1 MDFSEILMKMLLLML
16 TIGVGY
22 GANKKGAMNKEFS
35 SKLSKFLLDVTVP
48 AVLLSAGMSGDI
60 SFTPLEVLKLFGIAA
75 LLFAVMGAIAFVVPL
90 VIRAK
95 PEEAGTYRVLS
106 TFSNNIFMG
115 YPVVTAFFGASA
127 VIYPAIYAI
136 PFNVALFSFGPM
148 MLGSGKKGKFDWKQ
162 CLNSGTVFSLLA
174 LVLILLPV
182 EMPRLVKDLCSS
194 LGSATSPLALMII
207 GSNLADMPLG
217 KIFGEKKMYFF
228 ALFRLIVQPVIT
240 YFLLGLIITDEVAL
254 GCAVIIAGLP
264 AASMATLL
272 AAKYGGHEE
281 LASRGVMMT
290 TLLSSLTIPAVMYL
304 LFR

>member
-1 MDFSEILMKMLLLML
+1 MDFSDILMKMLLLML

-60 SFTPLEVLKLFGIAA
+60 SFTPAEVLKLFGIAA
-75 LLFAVMGAIAFVVPL
+75 LLFVVMGAISFAVPL
-90 VIRAK
+90 IIRAK
-95 PEEAGTYRVLS
+95 PDEAGTYRVLS

-115 YPVVTAFFGASA
+115 YPVVSAFFGASA
-127 VIYPAIYAI
+127 VIYPAIYSI
-136 PFNVALFSFGPM
+136 PFNVALFTFGPM
-148 MLGSGKKGKFDWKQ
+148 MLGSGKKEKFNWKQ
-162 CLNSGTVFSLLA
+162 CLNSGTIFSILA
-174 LVLILLPV
+174 LVLILVPF
-182 EMPRLVKDLCSS
+182 EMPKTVKDLCSS

-207 GSNLADMPLG
+207 GSNLADMPL
-217 KIFGEKKMYFF
+217 KEIFAEKKMYLFSF
-228 ALFRLIVQPVIT
+228 FRLIVQPIVT
-240 YFLLGLIITDEVAL
+240 FFVLGLVIPDRIAL

-264 AASMATLL
+264 SASMATLL
-272 AAKYGGHEE
+272 SAKYGGHEE

-290 TLLSSLTIPAVMYL
+290 TLLSAVTIPAVMFL